1 MNTGRLFEKLKHCR
15 YIVGVS
21 RVEEWL
27 LEAKKE
33 FPDFSKETTDV
44 QGVWADMAAYFQ
56 KFLQDLRILLNCKD
70 YFSFL

>member
-33 FPDFSKETTDV
+33 FPDFSKESYAELH
-44 QGVWADMAAYFQ
+44 ADMALDWFEKYFGRW
-56 KFLQDLRILLNCKD
+56 K
-70 YFSFL
+70 YES